1 VGSSWQQ
8 LITKKKENCKMSRA
22 VNGTVS
28 RRRRKKILKM
38 AKGYRSVRSTA
49 FRKAREA
56 VEHGLCYAY
65 RDRKNRKREFRRL
78 WIARINAAV
87 RAEGMNYSQFM
98 YGLKK
103 ADIQLD
109 RKVLSDLAINNQTTF
124 KSLTE
129 TARAQLA

>member
-1 VGSSWQQ
+1 
-8 LITKKKENCKMSRA
+8 MPRA

-56 VEHGLCYAY
+56 VEHGLSYAY

-87 RAEGMNYSQFM
+87 RVEGMSYSQFM

-109 RKVLSDLAINNQTTF
+109 RKVLSDLAINNQETF

-129 TARAQLA
+129 AARDQLA

>member
-1 VGSSWQQ
+1 
-8 LITKKKENCKMSRA
+8 MPRA

-78 WIARINAAV
+78 WIARITAAV

-103 ADIQLD
+103 AQIELD
-109 RKVLSDLAINNQTTF
+109 RKVLSDLAINNQETF

-129 TARAQLA
+129 TARAQLT

>member
-1 VGSSWQQ
+1 
-8 LITKKKENCKMSRA
+8 MPRA
-22 VNGTVS
+22 ANGTVS

-56 VEHGLCYAY
+56 VEHGLSYAY

-129 TARAQLA
+129 TARAQLT

>member
-1 VGSSWQQ
+1 
-8 LITKKKENCKMSRA
+8 MPRA

-56 VEHGLCYAY
+56 VEHGLSYAY

-103 ADIQLD
+103 AQIELD
-109 RKVLSDLAINNQTTF
+109 RKVLSDLAINNQETF

-129 TARAQLA
+129 TARAQLP

>member
-1 VGSSWQQ
+1 
-8 LITKKKENCKMSRA
+8 MPRA

-38 AKGYRSVRSTA
+38 AKGYRSLRSTA

-56 VEHGLCYAY
+56 VEHGLSYAY

-109 RKVLSDLAINNQTTF
+109 RKVLSDLAINNQNTF

-129 TARAQLA
+129 TARAQLT

>member
-1 VGSSWQQ
+1 
-8 LITKKKENCKMSRA
+8 MPRA
-22 VNGTVS
+22 VNGTIS
-28 RRRRKKILKM
+28 RKRRKKILKM

-103 ADIQLD
+103 ADIQVD
-109 RKVLSDLAINNQTTF
+109 RKMLSDLAINNQETF
-124 KSLTE
+124 KTLTE

>member
-1 VGSSWQQ
+1 
-8 LITKKKENCKMSRA
+8 MPRA
-22 VNGTVS
+22 MNGTVS

-38 AKGYRSVRSTA
+38 AKGYRIVRSTA

-56 VEHGLCYAY
+56 VEHGLSYAY

-109 RKVLSDLAINNQTTF
+109 RKVLSDLAINNQKTF

-129 TARAQLA
+129 TARAQLT

>member
-1 VGSSWQQ
+1 
-8 LITKKKENCKMSRA
+8 MSRA

-56 VEHGLCYAY
+56 VEHGLSYAY

-87 RAEGMNYSQFM
+87 RAEGLNYSQFM

-109 RKVLSDLAINNQTTF
+109 RKVLSDLSLNNQETF

-129 TARAQLA
+129 TARAQLT

>member
-1 VGSSWQQ
+1 
-8 LITKKKENCKMSRA
+8 
-22 VNGTVS
+22 
-28 RRRRKKILKM
+28 M

-78 WIARINAAV
+78 WIVRINAAV
-87 RAEGMNYSQFM
+87 RAEGMSYSQFM
-98 YGLKK
+98 CGLKK
-103 ADIQLD
+103 AQINLD
-109 RKVLSDLAINNQTTF
+109 RKVLSDLAINNQETF

>member
-1 VGSSWQQ
+1 
-8 LITKKKENCKMSRA
+8 MPRA
-22 VNGTVS
+22 INGTVS

-56 VEHGLCYAY
+56 VEHGLSYAY
-65 RDRKNRKREFRRL
+65 RDRRNRKREFRRL

-109 RKVLSDLAINNQTTF
+109 RKVLSDLAINNQDTF

>member
-1 VGSSWQQ
+1 
-8 LITKKKENCKMSRA
+8 MPRA

-87 RAEGMNYSQFM
+87 RAEGMNYSQFI

-103 ADIQLD
+103 AQIELD
-109 RKVLSDLAINNQTTF
+109 RKVLSDLAINNQETF

-129 TARAQLA
+129 TARAQLS

>member
-1 VGSSWQQ
+1 
-8 LITKKKENCKMSRA
+8 MPRA
-22 VNGTVS
+22 VNGTIS
-28 RRRRKKILKM
+28 RKRRKKILKM
-38 AKGYRSVRSTA
+38 AKGYRSLRSTA

-103 ADIQLD
+103 ADIQVD
-109 RKVLSDLAINNQTTF
+109 RKMLSDLAINNQETF

-129 TARAQLA
+129 TARSQLA

>member
-1 VGSSWQQ
+1 
-8 LITKKKENCKMSRA
+8 MPRA

-56 VEHGLCYAY
+56 VEHGLSYAY

-87 RAEGMNYSQFM
+87 RAEGMNYSQFICA
-98 YGLKK
+98 LKA
-103 ADIQLD
+103 ADIVMD
-109 RKVLSDLAINNQTTF
+109 RKTLAYLAMEEP
-124 KSLTE
+124 SLF
-129 TARAQLA
+129 AQVAEEAITKLAA

>member
-1 VGSSWQQ
+1 
-8 LITKKKENCKMSRA
+8 MARA

-103 ADIQLD
+103 AQIELD
-109 RKVLSDLAINNQTTF
+109 RKVLSDLAINNQETF
-124 KSLTE
+124 KTLTE

>member
-1 VGSSWQQ
+1 
-8 LITKKKENCKMSRA
+8 MSRA

-38 AKGYRSVRSTA
+38 AKGYRSLRSTA

-56 VEHGLCYAY
+56 VEHGLSYAY

-109 RKVLSDLAINNQTTF
+109 RKVLSDLAINNQETF

-129 TARAQLA
+129 TARAQLT

>member
-1 VGSSWQQ
+1 
-8 LITKKKENCKMSRA
+8 MPRA
-22 VNGTVS
+22 VNGTIS
-28 RRRRKKILKM
+28 RKRRKKILKM

-103 ADIQLD
+103 ADIQVD
-109 RKVLSDLAINNQTTF
+109 RKMLSDLAINNQETF
-124 KSLTE
+124 KSLAD

>member
-1 VGSSWQQ
+1 
-8 LITKKKENCKMSRA
+8 MPRA

-38 AKGYRSVRSTA
+38 AKGYRSVRSAA

-56 VEHGLCYAY
+56 VEHGLSYAY

-87 RAEGMNYSQFM
+87 RAEGMSYSQFM

-109 RKVLSDLAINNQTTF
+109 RKVLSDLAINNQDTF

>member
-1 VGSSWQQ
+1 
-8 LITKKKENCKMSRA
+8 MPRA

-56 VEHGLCYAY
+56 VEHGLSYAY

-109 RKVLSDLAINNQTTF
+109 RKVLSDLAINNQDTF

-129 TARAQLA
+129 PARAQLA

>member
-1 VGSSWQQ
+1 
-8 LITKKKENCKMSRA
+8 MSRA

-56 VEHGLCYAY
+56 VEHGLSYAY

-109 RKVLSDLAINNQTTF
+109 RKVLSDLAINNQKPF

-129 TARAQLA
+129 TTRAQLT

>member
-1 VGSSWQQ
+1 
-8 LITKKKENCKMSRA
+8 MPRA
-22 VNGTVS
+22 VNGTIS
-28 RRRRKKILKM
+28 RKRRKKILKM

-103 ADIQLD
+103 ADIQVD
-109 RKVLSDLAINNQTTF
+109 RKMLSDLAINNQETF

-129 TARAQLA
+129 TARAQLD

>member
-1 VGSSWQQ
+1 
-8 LITKKKENCKMSRA
+8 MSRA

-56 VEHGLCYAY
+56 VEHGLSYAY

-109 RKVLSDLAINNQTTF
+109 RKVLSDLAINNQKTF

-129 TARAQLA
+129 SARAQLT

>member
-1 VGSSWQQ
+1 
-8 LITKKKENCKMSRA
+8 MPRA
-22 VNGTVS
+22 VNGSVS

-56 VEHGLCYAY
+56 VEHGLSYAY

-87 RAEGMNYSQFM
+87 RAEGMSYSQFI

-109 RKVLSDLAINNQTTF
+109 RKVLSDLAINNHETF

>member
-1 VGSSWQQ
+1 
-8 LITKKKENCKMSRA
+8 MPRA

-56 VEHGLCYAY
+56 VEHGLSYAY

-87 RAEGMNYSQFM
+87 RTEGMNYSQFM

-103 ADIQLD
+103 ADVKLD
-109 RKVLSDLAINNQTTF
+109 RKVLSDLAINNQKTF

-129 TARAQLA
+129 TARAQLT

>member
-1 VGSSWQQ
+1 
-8 LITKKKENCKMSRA
+8 MPRA

-28 RRRRKKILKM
+28 RKRRKKILKM

-103 ADIQLD
+103 ADIQVD
-109 RKVLSDLAINNQTTF
+109 RKMLSDLAINNQATF

-129 TARAQLA
+129 TARSQLA

>member
-1 VGSSWQQ
+1 
-8 LITKKKENCKMSRA
+8 MPRA

-56 VEHGLCYAY
+56 VEHGLSYAY

-87 RAEGMNYSQFM
+87 RAEGMNYSQFIN
-98 YGLKK
+98 GLKK

-109 RKVLSDLAINNQTTF
+109 RKVLSDLAINNQETF

-129 TARAQLA
+129 TARAQLT

>member
-1 VGSSWQQ
+1 
-8 LITKKKENCKMSRA
+8 MPRA

-103 ADIQLD
+103 AEIDLD
-109 RKVLSDLAINNQTTF
+109 RKVLSDLAINNQETF

-129 TARAQLA
+129 TARAQLT

>member
-1 VGSSWQQ
+1 
-8 LITKKKENCKMSRA
+8 MPRA
-22 VNGTVS
+22 VNGTIS
-28 RRRRKKILKM
+28 RKRRKKILKM

-103 ADIQLD
+103 ADIQVD
-109 RKVLSDLAINNQTTF
+109 RKMLSDLAINNQETF

-129 TARAQLA
+129 TARAQFA

>member
-1 VGSSWQQ
+1 MPRV
-8 LITKKKENCKMSRA
+8 
-22 VNGTVS
+22 VNGTIS
-28 RRRRKKILKM
+28 RKRRKKILKM

-56 VEHGLCYAY
+56 VEHGLSYAY

-87 RAEGMNYSQFM
+87 RAEGMSYSQFIH
-98 YGLKK
+98 GLKK

-109 RKVLSDLAINNQTTF
+109 RKILSDLAINNQETF

>member
-1 VGSSWQQ
+1 VAK
-8 LITKKKENCKMSRA
+8 TENFKMPRA
-22 VNGTVS
+22 VNGTVA
-28 RRRRKKILKM
+28 RNRRKKILKL
-38 AKGYRSVRSTA
+38 AKGYRSVRSTC

-87 RAEGMNYSQFM
+87 RAEGMNYSQFI

-103 ADIQLD
+103 AEIELD
-109 RKVLSDLAINNQTTF
+109 RKVLSDMAIHNQDSF
-124 KSLTE
+124 KALTK
-129 TARAQLA
+129 TARAQLV